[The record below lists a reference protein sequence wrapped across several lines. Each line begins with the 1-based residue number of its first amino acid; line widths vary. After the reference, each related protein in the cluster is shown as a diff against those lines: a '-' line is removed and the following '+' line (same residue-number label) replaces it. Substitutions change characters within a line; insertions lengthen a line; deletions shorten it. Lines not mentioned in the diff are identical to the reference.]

1 MIKQL
6 TVIGV
11 GLIGG
16 SLARALRDA
25 GCVDVIVGCG
35 QNKDH
40 LQQAIDLGVIDKY
53 ETDAAKSVV
62 GSEVVVVSVPVGA
75 MQSVF
80 KTITPKL
87 EKDAIVTDVG
97 STKSSVI
104 DAMIAA
110 NGEMPPNFVPGHPI
124 AGTEKTGVAASFPGL
139 FHHRRVVLTPAEKTN
154 PAAVKKVQEMWEATG
169 AIVSSMEAKHHD
181 DVLAATSHLP
191 HLLAFTLVDTLAALD
206 EKVEIF
212 KYAAG
217 GFRDFTRI
225 ASSDPKMWHDICV
238 NNRGALLQ
246 ILKRFQNDLE
256 NLGKAIEQNDS
267 EYIMEVFQRAK
278 ESRDQFSH

>member
-16 SLARALRDA
+16 SLARALQDA
-25 GCVDVIVGCG
+25 DCVDVIVGCG

-40 LQQAIDLGVIDKY
+40 LQQAIDLGVINKY
-53 ETDAAKSVV
+53 ETDPAKAVV
-62 GSEVVVVSVPVGA
+62 GSQIVVVAVPVGA
-75 MQSVF
+75 MRSVF
-80 KTITPKL
+80 EAIKPKL
-87 EKDAIVTDVG
+87 EKGAIVTDVG

-104 DAMIAA
+104 DSVKEAF
-110 NGEMPPNFVPGHPI
+110 GDVPSNFVPGHPI

-139 FHHRRVVLTPAEKTN
+139 FHQRRVVLTPTDN
-154 PAAVKKVQEMWEATG
+154 TDTAALQRIQEMWEATG
-169 AIVSSMEAKHHD
+169 AIVSTMDPKHHD

-191 HLLAFTLVDTLAALD
+191 HLLAFSLVDTLAALD

-238 NNRGALLQ
+238 NNREALLQ
-246 ILKRFQNDLE
+246 ILTRFQKDLE

-267 EYIMEVFQRAK
+267 EYIMEVFKRAK

>member
-25 GCVDVIVGCG
+25 ECVDVIVGCG
-35 QNKDH
+35 LDKNH

-53 ETDAAKSVV
+53 ETDPAKAVV
-62 GSEVVVVSVPVGA
+62 GSEMVVVAVPVGA
-75 MQSVF
+75 MQALF
-80 KTITPKL
+80 EAILPKL
-87 EKDAIVTDVG
+87 EANAIVTDVG
-97 STKSSVI
+97 STKGSVL
-104 DAMIAA
+104 DAMISA
-110 NGEMPPNFVPGHPI
+110 NGQMPPNFVPGHPI
-124 AGTEKTGVAASFPGL
+124 AGTEKTGVAASFPGM
-139 FHHRRVVLTPAEKTN
+139 FHHRRVVLTPVESTN
-154 PAAVKKVQEMWEATG
+154 AAALKRVQEMWEATG
-169 AIVSSMEAKHHD
+169 AIVSTMDAKHHD

-191 HLLAFTLVDTLAALD
+191 HLLAFSLVDTLAALD

-238 NNRGALLQ
+238 NNREA
-246 ILKRFQNDLE
+246 ILKILTRFQKDLE
-256 NLGKAIEQNDS
+256 NLGNAIEQNDS
-267 EYIMEVFQRAK
+267 EYIMEVFKRAK
-278 ESRDQFSH
+278 DSRDQFSH

>member
-25 GCVDVIVGCG
+25 DCVDAIVGCG
-35 QNKDH
+35 LDKNH

-53 ETDAAKSVV
+53 ETDPAKAVV
-62 GSEVVVVSVPVGA
+62 GSEMVVVAVPVGA
-75 MQSVF
+75 MHALF
-80 KTITPKL
+80 EAILPKL
-87 EKDAIVTDVG
+87 EANAIVTDVG
-97 STKSSVI
+97 STKGSVL

-110 NGEMPPNFVPGHPI
+110 NGQMPPNFVPGHPI
-124 AGTEKTGVAASFPGL
+124 AGTEKTGVAASFPGM
-139 FHHRRVVLTPAEKTN
+139 FHHRRVVLTPVESTD
-154 PAAVKKVQEMWEATG
+154 AAALKRVQEMWEATG
-169 AIVSSMEAKHHD
+169 AIVSTMDARHHD

-191 HLLAFTLVDTLAALD
+191 HLLAFSLVDTLAALD

-238 NNRGALLQ
+238 NNREA
-246 ILKRFQNDLE
+246 ILKILTRFQKDLE
-256 NLGKAIEQNDS
+256 NLGNAIEQNDS
-267 EYIMEVFQRAK
+267 EYIMEVFKRAK
-278 ESRDQFSH
+278 DSRDQFSH